1 MFKIVKKRY
10 FIPSILSVFLLIGVS
25 FKDDFFEISKQIEI
39 FTTLFKTINQNYVDD
54 TNPAE
59 LMDKAIKSMLADLD
73 PYTNYFNE
81 QDVIKFKINNTGEYT
96 GIGAMITRKE
106 DKLIIKEPYKGFP
119 ADKAGLKA
127 GDEIT
132 QIGDVLLV
140 DFKDDASQL
149 MKGAKGTK
157 ININYLRQG
166 KPMSTQLILDEVA
179 VKAVPFY
186 GMVDDKTGYIVLS
199 QFNQKASY
207 ETKEALEKLKDD
219 GATQIV
225 LDLRGNPGGLL
236 NEAVNICN
244 LFVPKNEIIVTTKS
258 KNSKYNNT
266 YKTNKTK
273 HFKQLQNNLEHN
285 FAVREGLIEE
295 LKQLID
301 SGDSSIGD
309 MFKKANDIRDRWKN
323 AGAIPRDKYNILWNN
338 YHFHM
343 ERFYD
348 VIHLDKEARDL
359 DLKNNLE
366 QKQQIITKATALLNE
381 EDVMKAFRELQLL
394 HRVWKE
400 EIGPVDREHREV
412 IWNEFSEITKKMHDK
427 REALYALARGK
438 ETENLALKN
447 EIIVQ
452 IEALGTEKIDSH
464 NGWQGQIKKLEIL
477 REAFFKAGK
486 VPAEVTE
493 ETWAKFKNAVRAFNV
508 HKNVFY
514 KDIKHEQN
522 DNLAKK
528 IALVEKAKSLQ
539 ESNDFNATTP
549 IMKQIQDD
557 WKKIGH
563 VPRKYSDS
571 IWNDFKLAC
580 NAYFDRMHEAR
591 NSENSEEVEAFEKKK
606 AFLDELKDFTLV
618 GEHKADL
625 DAIKAHIATWKT
637 FGKVPFN
644 RRHIEGKFNKILD
657 ALFEK
662 LSMSKKDTEMM
673 RFSNRIEQ
681 LSENDNKRAL
691 EQEQF
696 FIRKKIDEVQSEIFQ
711 LENNIQFIS
720 SSSKGE
726 NPFIKEVQKSIER
739 HKDDLKLWKE
749 KLQQIKDK

>member
-1 MFKIVKKRY
+1 MSEAQHDNLQNADGQDPI
-10 FIPSILSVFLLIGVS
+10 
-25 FKDDFFEISKQIEI
+25 EQQIEQQDDV
-39 FTTLFKTINQNYVDD
+39 TIISQSVLEEIDNSNAEENEDD
-54 TNPAE
+54 
-59 LMDKAIKSMLADLD
+59 S
-73 PYTNYFNE
+73 
-81 QDVIKFKINNTGEYT
+81 
-96 GIGAMITRKE
+96 
-106 DKLIIKEPYKGFP
+106 IKEKHEIPMLDYD
-119 ADKAGLKA
+119 ALSMEELT
-127 GDEIT
+127 DE
-132 QIGDVLLV
+132 
-140 DFKDDASQL
+140 
-149 MKGAKGTK
+149 
-157 ININYLRQG
+157 
-166 KPMSTQLILDEVA
+166 
-179 VKAVPFY
+179 
-186 GMVDDKTGYIVLS
+186 
-199 QFNQKASY
+199 
-207 ETKEALEKLKDD
+207 LEKLVENEKVMAIKDHAEGIRKAFSD
-219 GATQIV
+219 KYHHFIDEKREEFNAQ
-225 LDLRGNPGGLL
+225 N
-236 NEAVNICN
+236 NEEGVDFEYHFP
-244 LFVPKNEIIVTTKS
+244 LKNKFDKIF
-258 KNSKYNNT
+258 ND
-266 YKTNKTK
+266 YKANKAK

-285 FAVREGLIEE
+285 FAVREALIEE

-301 SGDSSIGD
+301 SGDSNIGD
-309 MFKKANDIRDRWKN
+309 MFKKANDIRERWKN

-338 YHFHM
+338 YHFHT

-348 VIHLDKEARDL
+348 VMHLDKEARDL

-366 QKQQIITKATALLNE
+366 QKQHIIAKAKELLNE

-400 EIGPVDREHREV
+400 EIGPVDREHREA
-412 IWNEFSEITKKMHDK
+412 IWNEFSEITKQMHDK
-427 REALYALARGK
+427 REALYAVARGK
-438 ETENLALKN
+438 ETENLAVKN
-447 EIIVQ
+447 EIIAQ

-464 NGWQGQIKKLEIL
+464 SGWQAQIKKLEAL

-493 ETWAKFKNAVRAFNV
+493 DTWAKFKNAVRAFNV

-514 KDIKHEQN
+514 KDIKHEQHE
-522 DNLAKK
+522 NLTKK
-528 IALVEKAKSLQ
+528 LALVEQAKSLQ
-539 ESNDFNATTP
+539 ESTDFNTATP
-549 IMKQIQDD
+549 IMKKIQDD

-571 IWNDFKLAC
+571 IWKDFKDAC

-591 NSENSEEVEAFEKKK
+591 NAESSEEVEAFEKKK
-606 AFLDELKDFTLV
+606 AFLEELKDFTLS

-673 RFSNRIEQ
+673 RFSNRLEQ
-681 LSENDNKRAL
+681 LSEGDDKRAL

-696 FIRKKIDEVQSEIFQ
+696 FIRKKIDEIQSEIFQ

-749 KLQQIKDK
+749 KLQQIKNM

>member
-1 MFKIVKKRY
+1 MSEAQHDNLQNADGQDPIEQQVE
-10 FIPSILSVFLLIGVS
+10 V
-25 FKDDFFEISKQIEI
+25 QIETPI
-39 FTTLFKTINQNYVDD
+39 EVQEVEDLSDNQSVLEEIDNSNAEENEDD
-54 TNPAE
+54 SVKEKHEIEMLDYDALSMEE
-59 LMDKAIKSMLADLD
+59 L
-73 PYTNYFNE
+73 T
-81 QDVIKFKINNTGEYT
+81 
-96 GIGAMITRKE
+96 
-106 DKLIIKEPYKGFP
+106 
-119 ADKAGLKA
+119 
-127 GDEIT
+127 DE
-132 QIGDVLLV
+132 
-140 DFKDDASQL
+140 
-149 MKGAKGTK
+149 
-157 ININYLRQG
+157 
-166 KPMSTQLILDEVA
+166 
-179 VKAVPFY
+179 
-186 GMVDDKTGYIVLS
+186 
-199 QFNQKASY
+199 
-207 ETKEALEKLKDD
+207 LEKLVTNEKVMAIKDHAEGIRKAFSD
-219 GATQIV
+219 KYQHFIDEKREEFNAQ
-225 LDLRGNPGGLL
+225 N
-236 NEAVNICN
+236 NEEGVEFEYHFP
-244 LFVPKNEIIVTTKS
+244 LKNKFDSIF
-258 KNSKYNNT
+258 NT
-266 YKTNKTK
+266 YKTNKNK

-412 IWNEFSEITKKMHDK
+412 IWNEFSEITKQMHDK

-464 NGWQGQIKKLEIL
+464 SGWQGQIKKLEIL

-580 NAYFDRMHEAR
+580 NAYFDRMHKAR

-625 DAIKAHIATWKT
+625 DAIKTHIATWKT

-673 RFSNRIEQ
+673 RFSNRLEQ

-749 KLQQIKDK
+749 KLQQIKDM

>member
-1 MFKIVKKRY
+1 MSEAQHDNLQNADGQEPIEHQMELQTESQDEVVTSNQSVLEEINNSNAEENEDDSVKEKHE
-10 FIPSILSVFLLIGVS
+10 IPMLDYDVLSMEELTDELDRLVS
-25 FKDDFFEISKQIEI
+25 QEK
-39 FTTLFKTINQNYVDD
+39 V
-54 TNPAE
+54 
-59 LMDKAIKSMLADLD
+59 MAIKDHA
-73 PYTNYFNE
+73 E
-81 QDVIKFKINNTGEYT
+81 
-96 GIGAMITRKE
+96 GIRKA
-106 DKLIIKEPYKGFP
+106 F
-119 ADKAGLKA
+119 ADKYHHFIDEKREEFNAQNNEEGVEFEYHFPLKNKF
-127 GDEIT
+127 DTI
-132 QIGDVLLV
+132 
-140 DFKDDASQL
+140 
-149 MKGAKGTK
+149 
-157 ININYLRQG
+157 
-166 KPMSTQLILDEVA
+166 
-179 VKAVPFY
+179 
-186 GMVDDKTGYIVLS
+186 
-199 QFNQKASY
+199 FNSY
-207 ETKEALEKLKDD
+207 
-219 GATQIV
+219 
-225 LDLRGNPGGLL
+225 
-236 NEAVNICN
+236 
-244 LFVPKNEIIVTTKS
+244 KS
-258 KNSKYNNT
+258 
-266 YKTNKTK
+266 NKSK

-285 FAVREGLIEE
+285 FTVREALIEE

-301 SGDSSIGD
+301 SSDSSIGD

-366 QKQQIITKATALLNE
+366 QKQQIIAKATALLQE
-381 EDVMKAFRELQLL
+381 ADVMKAFRELQLL

-400 EIGPVDREHREV
+400 EIGPVDREHREA
-412 IWNEFSEITKKMHDK
+412 IWNEFSEITKQMHDK
-427 REALYALARGK
+427 REELYALARGK

-447 EIIVQ
+447 EIIAQ
-452 IEALGTEKIDSH
+452 IEALGAEKVDSH
-464 NGWQGQIKKLEIL
+464 GGWQTQIKKLEAL
-477 REAFFKAGK
+477 RDAFFKAGK

-528 IALVEKAKSLQ
+528 LALVEKAKSLQ
-539 ESNDFNATTP
+539 ESTDFNATTP
-549 IMKQIQDD
+549 IMKKIQDD

-591 NSENSEEVEAFEKKK
+591 NSESGEEVEAFEKKK
-606 AFLDELKDFTLV
+606 AFLEELKDFTLT
-618 GEHKADL
+618 GEHKVDL
-625 DAIKAHIATWKT
+625 EAIKAHIATWKT

-662 LSMSKKDTEMM
+662 LSLSKKDTEMM
-673 RFSNRIEQ
+673 RFSNRLEQ
-681 LSENDNKRAL
+681 LNGNDDKRAL

-711 LENNIQFIS
+711 LENNIQFIT

-726 NPFIKEVQKSIER
+726 NPFIREVQKSIER

-749 KLQQIKDK
+749 KLQQIKNM

>member
-1 MFKIVKKRY
+1 MSEAQHDNLQNADGQDPIEQQVE
-10 FIPSILSVFLLIGVS
+10 V
-25 FKDDFFEISKQIEI
+25 QIETPI
-39 FTTLFKTINQNYVDD
+39 EAQEEALTSNQSVLEEIDNSNAEENEDD
-54 TNPAE
+54 SVKEKHEIEMLDYDALSMEE
-59 LMDKAIKSMLADLD
+59 L
-73 PYTNYFNE
+73 T
-81 QDVIKFKINNTGEYT
+81 
-96 GIGAMITRKE
+96 
-106 DKLIIKEPYKGFP
+106 
-119 ADKAGLKA
+119 
-127 GDEIT
+127 DE
-132 QIGDVLLV
+132 
-140 DFKDDASQL
+140 
-149 MKGAKGTK
+149 
-157 ININYLRQG
+157 
-166 KPMSTQLILDEVA
+166 
-179 VKAVPFY
+179 
-186 GMVDDKTGYIVLS
+186 
-199 QFNQKASY
+199 
-207 ETKEALEKLKDD
+207 LEKLVTNEKVMAIKDHAEGIRKAFSD
-219 GATQIV
+219 KYHHFIDEKREEFNAQ
-225 LDLRGNPGGLL
+225 N
-236 NEAVNICN
+236 NEEGVEFEYHFP
-244 LFVPKNEIIVTTKS
+244 LKNKFDSIF
-258 KNSKYNNT
+258 NT

-285 FAVREGLIEE
+285 FAVREALIEE

-400 EIGPVDREHREV
+400 EIGPVDREHRES
-412 IWNEFSEITKKMHDK
+412 IWNEFSEITKQMHEK

-464 NGWQGQIKKLEIL
+464 SGWQGQIKKLEAL

-549 IMKQIQDD
+549 IMKKIQDD

-591 NSENSEEVEAFEKKK
+591 NAETSEEVEAFEKKK
-606 AFLDELKDFTLV
+606 AFLDELKDFTLS

-625 DAIKAHIATWKT
+625 EAIKAHIATWKT

-673 RFSNRIEQ
+673 RFSNRLEQ

-749 KLQQIKDK
+749 KLQQIKNM

>member
-1 MFKIVKKRY
+1 MSEAQHDNLQNADGQDPIKQQVE
-10 FIPSILSVFLLIGVS
+10 V
-25 FKDDFFEISKQIEI
+25 QIETPI
-39 FTTLFKTINQNYVDD
+39 EAQEEVLTSNQSVLEEIDNSNAEENEDD
-54 TNPAE
+54 SVKEKHEIEMLDYDALSMEE
-59 LMDKAIKSMLADLD
+59 L
-73 PYTNYFNE
+73 T
-81 QDVIKFKINNTGEYT
+81 
-96 GIGAMITRKE
+96 
-106 DKLIIKEPYKGFP
+106 
-119 ADKAGLKA
+119 
-127 GDEIT
+127 DE
-132 QIGDVLLV
+132 
-140 DFKDDASQL
+140 
-149 MKGAKGTK
+149 
-157 ININYLRQG
+157 
-166 KPMSTQLILDEVA
+166 
-179 VKAVPFY
+179 
-186 GMVDDKTGYIVLS
+186 
-199 QFNQKASY
+199 
-207 ETKEALEKLKDD
+207 LEKLVTNEKVMAIKDHAEGIRKAFSD
-219 GATQIV
+219 KYHHFIDEKREEFNAQ
-225 LDLRGNPGGLL
+225 N
-236 NEAVNICN
+236 NEEGVEFEYHFP
-244 LFVPKNEIIVTTKS
+244 LKNKFDSIF
-258 KNSKYNNT
+258 NT

-285 FAVREGLIEE
+285 FAVREALIEE

-309 MFKKANDIRDRWKN
+309 MFKKANDIRERWKN

-412 IWNEFSEITKKMHDK
+412 IWNEFSEITKQMHDK

-464 NGWQGQIKKLEIL
+464 SGWQGQIKKLEAL

-549 IMKQIQDD
+549 IMKKIQDD

-591 NSENSEEVEAFEKKK
+591 NAETSEEVEAFEKKK
-606 AFLDELKDFTLV
+606 AFLDELKDFTLS

-625 DAIKAHIATWKT
+625 EAIKAHIATWKT

-673 RFSNRIEQ
+673 RFSNRLEQ

-749 KLQQIKDK
+749 KLQQIKNM

>member
-1 MFKIVKKRY
+1 M
-10 FIPSILSVFLLIGVS
+10 SEAQHDILQNADGQDPIEQQVEV
-25 FKDDFFEISKQIEI
+25 QIETPI
-39 FTTLFKTINQNYVDD
+39 EAQEEALISNQSVLEEIYNSNAEENEDD
-54 TNPAE
+54 SVKEKHEIEMLDYDALSMEE
-59 LMDKAIKSMLADLD
+59 L
-73 PYTNYFNE
+73 T
-81 QDVIKFKINNTGEYT
+81 
-96 GIGAMITRKE
+96 
-106 DKLIIKEPYKGFP
+106 
-119 ADKAGLKA
+119 
-127 GDEIT
+127 DE
-132 QIGDVLLV
+132 
-140 DFKDDASQL
+140 
-149 MKGAKGTK
+149 
-157 ININYLRQG
+157 
-166 KPMSTQLILDEVA
+166 
-179 VKAVPFY
+179 
-186 GMVDDKTGYIVLS
+186 
-199 QFNQKASY
+199 
-207 ETKEALEKLKDD
+207 LEKLVTNEKVMAIKDHAEGIRKAFSD
-219 GATQIV
+219 KYHHFIDEKREEFNAQ
-225 LDLRGNPGGLL
+225 N
-236 NEAVNICN
+236 NEEGVEFEYHFP
-244 LFVPKNEIIVTTKS
+244 LKNKFDSIF
-258 KNSKYNNT
+258 NT
-266 YKTNKTK
+266 YKTNKSK

-285 FAVREGLIEE
+285 FAVREALIEE

-309 MFKKANDIRDRWKN
+309 MFKKANDIRERWKN

-412 IWNEFSEITKKMHDK
+412 IWNEFSEITKQMHDK

-447 EIIVQ
+447 EITVQ

-464 NGWQGQIKKLEIL
+464 SGWQGQIKKLEAL

-522 DNLAKK
+522 DNLSKK

-549 IMKQIQDD
+549 IMKKIQDD

-591 NSENSEEVEAFEKKK
+591 NAETSEEVEAFEKKK
-606 AFLDELKDFTLV
+606 AFLDELKDFTLS

-625 DAIKAHIATWKT
+625 EAIKAHIATWKT

-673 RFSNRIEQ
+673 RFSNRLEQ

-720 SSSKGE
+720 SSSNGE

-749 KLQQIKDK
+749 KLQQIKNM

>member
-1 MFKIVKKRY
+1 MSEAQHDNLQNADGQDPIE
-10 FIPSILSVFLLIGVS
+10 L
-25 FKDDFFEISKQIEI
+25 QIEEQI
-39 FTTLFKTINQNYVDD
+39 ETPIEVLEEAITSNQSVLEEIDNSNAEENEDD
-54 TNPAE
+54 SVKEKHEIEMLDYDALSMEE
-59 LMDKAIKSMLADLD
+59 L
-73 PYTNYFNE
+73 T
-81 QDVIKFKINNTGEYT
+81 
-96 GIGAMITRKE
+96 
-106 DKLIIKEPYKGFP
+106 
-119 ADKAGLKA
+119 
-127 GDEIT
+127 DE
-132 QIGDVLLV
+132 
-140 DFKDDASQL
+140 
-149 MKGAKGTK
+149 
-157 ININYLRQG
+157 
-166 KPMSTQLILDEVA
+166 
-179 VKAVPFY
+179 
-186 GMVDDKTGYIVLS
+186 
-199 QFNQKASY
+199 
-207 ETKEALEKLKDD
+207 LEKLVSNEKVMAIKDHAEGIRKAFSD
-219 GATQIV
+219 KYQHFIDEKREEFNAQ
-225 LDLRGNPGGLL
+225 N
-236 NEAVNICN
+236 NEEGVEFEYHFP
-244 LFVPKNEIIVTTKS
+244 LKNKFDSIF
-258 KNSKYNNT
+258 NT
-266 YKTNKTK
+266 YKTNKVK

-285 FAVREGLIEE
+285 FAVREALIEE

-301 SGDSSIGD
+301 SSDSSIGD

-366 QKQQIITKATALLNE
+366 QKQQIISKATALLNE

-400 EIGPVDREHREV
+400 EIGPVDREHRES
-412 IWNEFSEITKKMHDK
+412 IWNEFSEITKQMHDK

-438 ETENLALKN
+438 ETENLALKI
-447 EIIVQ
+447 EIISQ

-464 NGWQGQIKKLEIL
+464 SGWQGQIKKLEAL

-522 DNLAKK
+522 DNLSKK

-549 IMKQIQDD
+549 IMKKIQDD

-571 IWNDFKLAC
+571 IWKDFKDAC

-591 NSENSEEVEAFEKKK
+591 NAESSEEVEAFEKKK
-606 AFLDELKDFTLV
+606 AFLDELKDFTLT

-625 DAIKAHIATWKT
+625 EAIKAHIATWKT

-673 RFSNRIEQ
+673 RFSNRLEQ

-696 FIRKKIDEVQSEIFQ
+696 FIRKKIDEVQGEIFQ

-739 HKDDLKLWKE
+739 HKDELKLWKE
-749 KLQQIKDK
+749 KLQQIKNM

>member
-1 MFKIVKKRY
+1 MSEAQHDNLQNADGQDPI
-10 FIPSILSVFLLIGVS
+10 
-25 FKDDFFEISKQIEI
+25 EQQIEQQDGV
-39 FTTLFKTINQNYVDD
+39 TIISQSVLEEIDNSNAEENEDD
-54 TNPAE
+54 
-59 LMDKAIKSMLADLD
+59 S
-73 PYTNYFNE
+73 
-81 QDVIKFKINNTGEYT
+81 
-96 GIGAMITRKE
+96 
-106 DKLIIKEPYKGFP
+106 IKEKHEIPMLDYD
-119 ADKAGLKA
+119 ALSMEELT
-127 GDEIT
+127 DE
-132 QIGDVLLV
+132 
-140 DFKDDASQL
+140 
-149 MKGAKGTK
+149 
-157 ININYLRQG
+157 
-166 KPMSTQLILDEVA
+166 
-179 VKAVPFY
+179 
-186 GMVDDKTGYIVLS
+186 
-199 QFNQKASY
+199 
-207 ETKEALEKLKDD
+207 LEKLVENEKVMAIKDHAEGIRKAFSD
-219 GATQIV
+219 KYHHFIDEKREEFNAQ
-225 LDLRGNPGGLL
+225 N
-236 NEAVNICN
+236 NEEGVDFEYHFP
-244 LFVPKNEIIVTTKS
+244 LKNKFDKIF
-258 KNSKYNNT
+258 ND
-266 YKTNKTK
+266 YKANKAK

-285 FAVREGLIEE
+285 FAVREALIEE

-301 SGDSSIGD
+301 SGDSNIGD
-309 MFKKANDIRDRWKN
+309 MFKKANDIRERWKN

-338 YHFHM
+338 YHFHT

-348 VIHLDKEARDL
+348 VMHLDKEARDL

-366 QKQQIITKATALLNE
+366 QKQHIIAKAKELLNE

-400 EIGPVDREHREV
+400 EIGPVDREHREA
-412 IWNEFSEITKKMHDK
+412 IWNEFSEITKQMHDK
-427 REALYALARGK
+427 REALYAVARGK
-438 ETENLALKN
+438 ETENLAVKN
-447 EIIVQ
+447 EIIAQ

-464 NGWQGQIKKLEIL
+464 SGWQAQIKKLETL

-493 ETWAKFKNAVRAFNV
+493 DTWAKFKNAVRAFNV

-514 KDIKHEQN
+514 KDIKHEQHE
-522 DNLAKK
+522 NLTKK
-528 IALVEKAKSLQ
+528 LALVEQAKSLQ
-539 ESNDFNATTP
+539 ESTDFNTATP
-549 IMKQIQDD
+549 IMKKIQDD

-571 IWNDFKLAC
+571 IWKDFKDAC

-591 NSENSEEVEAFEKKK
+591 NAESSEEVEAFEKKK
-606 AFLDELKDFTLV
+606 AFLEELKDFTLS

-662 LSMSKKDTEMM
+662 LSMSKKDTEMI
-673 RFSNRIEQ
+673 RFSNRLEQ
-681 LSENDNKRAL
+681 LSEGDDKRAL

-726 NPFIKEVQKSIER
+726 NPFIKEVQKNIER

-749 KLQQIKDK
+749 KLQQIKNM

>member
-1 MFKIVKKRY
+1 MSEAQHDNLQNADGQDPIE
-10 FIPSILSVFLLIGVS
+10 L
-25 FKDDFFEISKQIEI
+25 QIEEQI
-39 FTTLFKTINQNYVDD
+39 ETPIEVQEEAITSNQSVLEEIDNSNAEENEDD
-54 TNPAE
+54 SVKEKHEIEMLEYDALSMEE
-59 LMDKAIKSMLADLD
+59 L
-73 PYTNYFNE
+73 T
-81 QDVIKFKINNTGEYT
+81 
-96 GIGAMITRKE
+96 
-106 DKLIIKEPYKGFP
+106 
-119 ADKAGLKA
+119 
-127 GDEIT
+127 DE
-132 QIGDVLLV
+132 
-140 DFKDDASQL
+140 
-149 MKGAKGTK
+149 
-157 ININYLRQG
+157 
-166 KPMSTQLILDEVA
+166 
-179 VKAVPFY
+179 
-186 GMVDDKTGYIVLS
+186 
-199 QFNQKASY
+199 
-207 ETKEALEKLKDD
+207 LEKLVSNEKVMAIKDHAEGIRKAFSD
-219 GATQIV
+219 KYQHFIDEKREEFNAQ
-225 LDLRGNPGGLL
+225 N
-236 NEAVNICN
+236 NEEGVEFEYHFP
-244 LFVPKNEIIVTTKS
+244 LKNKFDSIF
-258 KNSKYNNT
+258 NT
-266 YKTNKTK
+266 YKTNKAK

-285 FAVREGLIEE
+285 FAVREALIEE

-301 SGDSSIGD
+301 SSDSSIGD

-366 QKQQIITKATALLNE
+366 QKQQIISKATALLNE

-400 EIGPVDREHREV
+400 EIGPVDREHRES
-412 IWNEFSEITKKMHDK
+412 IWNEFSEITKQMHDK

-438 ETENLALKN
+438 ETENLALKI
-447 EIIVQ
+447 EIISQ

-464 NGWQGQIKKLEIL
+464 SGWQGQIKKLEAL

-528 IALVEKAKSLQ
+528 IVLVEKAKSLQ

-549 IMKQIQDD
+549 IMKKIQDD

-571 IWNDFKLAC
+571 IWKDFKDAC

-591 NSENSEEVEAFEKKK
+591 NAESSEEVEAFEKKK
-606 AFLDELKDFTLV
+606 AFLDELKDFTLT

-625 DAIKAHIATWKT
+625 EAIKAHIATWKT

-673 RFSNRIEQ
+673 RFSNRLEQ

-696 FIRKKIDEVQSEIFQ
+696 FIRKKIDEVQGEIFQ

-739 HKDDLKLWKE
+739 HKDELKLWKE
-749 KLQQIKDK
+749 KLQQIKNM

>member
-1 MFKIVKKRY
+1 M
-10 FIPSILSVFLLIGVS
+10 SEAQHDNLQNADGQ
-25 FKDDFFEISKQIEI
+25 DQIEQQVEVQI
-39 FTTLFKTINQNYVDD
+39 ETPIEAQEEVLTSNQSVLEEIDNSNAEENEDD
-54 TNPAE
+54 SVKEKHEIEMLDYDALSMEE
-59 LMDKAIKSMLADLD
+59 L
-73 PYTNYFNE
+73 T
-81 QDVIKFKINNTGEYT
+81 
-96 GIGAMITRKE
+96 
-106 DKLIIKEPYKGFP
+106 
-119 ADKAGLKA
+119 
-127 GDEIT
+127 DE
-132 QIGDVLLV
+132 
-140 DFKDDASQL
+140 
-149 MKGAKGTK
+149 
-157 ININYLRQG
+157 
-166 KPMSTQLILDEVA
+166 
-179 VKAVPFY
+179 
-186 GMVDDKTGYIVLS
+186 
-199 QFNQKASY
+199 
-207 ETKEALEKLKDD
+207 LEKLVTNEKVMAIKDHAEGIRKAFSD
-219 GATQIV
+219 KYHHFIDEKREEFNAQ
-225 LDLRGNPGGLL
+225 N
-236 NEAVNICN
+236 NEEGVEFEYHFP
-244 LFVPKNEIIVTTKS
+244 LKNKFDSIF
-258 KNSKYNNT
+258 NT

-285 FAVREGLIEE
+285 FAVREALIEE

-412 IWNEFSEITKKMHDK
+412 IWNEFSEITKQMHEK

-464 NGWQGQIKKLEIL
+464 SGWQGQIKKLEAL

-549 IMKQIQDD
+549 IMKKIQDD

-591 NSENSEEVEAFEKKK
+591 NAETSEEVEAFEKKK
-606 AFLDELKDFTLV
+606 AFLDELKDFTLS

-625 DAIKAHIATWKT
+625 EAIKAHIATWKT

-673 RFSNRIEQ
+673 RFSNRLEQ

-749 KLQQIKDK
+749 KLQQIKNM